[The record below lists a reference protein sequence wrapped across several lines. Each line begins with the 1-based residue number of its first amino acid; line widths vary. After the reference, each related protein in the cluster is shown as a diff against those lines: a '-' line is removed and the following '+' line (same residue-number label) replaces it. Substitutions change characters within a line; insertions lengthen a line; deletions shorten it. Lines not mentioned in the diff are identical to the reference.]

1 VPLGLTYAEFVGVV
15 ITTILVGGEADR
27 PTPSDQNN
35 DYSVAVTTS
44 LDAQSSGA
52 SDESTQITASYIG
65 HSLLLDRY
73 EPMLTSGVSED
84 GLFYVSGG
92 VSTAFQLANFELR
105 PHFGPVFYQSSL
117 SGAFELE
124 EALQFKT
131 GYDLSYRFTDR
142 FSLTAGFHHLSNAQI
157 TPESADLDITHLGL
171 KLHF

>member
-1 VPLGLTYAEFVGVV
+1 V

-27 PTPSDQNN
+27 QAPLDQKN

-44 LDAQSSGA
+44 VDAQSSGA

-65 HSLLLDRY
+65 QSLLFDRY

-92 VSTAFQLANFELR
+92 VSTAFRLANFELR
-105 PHFGPVFYQSSL
+105 PHFGPVFYQSRL
-117 SGAFELE
+117 SGPFELE

-131 GYDLSYRFTDR
+131 GYDISYRFTER
-142 FSLTAGFHHLSNAQI
+142 LSLTAGYHHLSNAQI
-157 TPESADLDITHLGL
+157 TTESADLNVTHLGL
-171 KLHF
+171 QLHF